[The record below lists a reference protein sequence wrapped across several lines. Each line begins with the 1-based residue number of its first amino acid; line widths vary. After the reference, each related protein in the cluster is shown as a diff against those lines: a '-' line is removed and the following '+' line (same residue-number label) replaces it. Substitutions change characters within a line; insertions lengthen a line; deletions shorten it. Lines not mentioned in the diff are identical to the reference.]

1 MQKIKLQK
9 LLYSIIILLLIGR
22 QLNAKGFLTS
32 NFIHMNLKIID
43 LHTHST
49 YSDGTDTPIELIR
62 AASAK
67 GLSAL
72 ALTDHDTVAGIPEF
86 LDAGKTYPALPAV
99 PGVEI
104 STLHFRREI
113 HILGLFIDHTQP
125 ELQDFL
131 NDIQSKR
138 RRRNELMASKLTSLG
153 YDTDIETIREL
164 AQGEIVGRPHFASH
178 LLKNYDFDDF
188 QDIFDKLLKRGA
200 PAFVP
205 RSLPSPMRAIEV
217 IHNAGGIAVWAHPIY
232 RKSKERA
239 WCRKILKE
247 LVPAGLDAIE
257 AYYTQFNEQQ
267 TKIIKE
273 LAAEFNI
280 ALAGGSDYHG
290 SHHPDISL
298 GTGYGELR
306 VPADIFPELQ
316 RRANEIKLL

>member
-1 MQKIKLQK
+1 
-9 LLYSIIILLLIGR
+9 
-22 QLNAKGFLTS
+22 
-32 NFIHMNLKIID
+32 MNLNIID

-49 YSDGTDTPIELIR
+49 YSDGTDTPEELIR
-62 AASAK
+62 AANEK

-72 ALTDHDTVAGIPEF
+72 ALTDHDTVAGVPEF
-86 LDAGKTYPALPAV
+86 LHAGANHSGLLTI

-104 STLHFRREI
+104 STLYFRREI
-113 HILGLFIDHTQP
+113 HILGLFIDHTNAK
-125 ELQDFL
+125 LQDFL
-131 NDIQSKR
+131 NDIQAKR
-138 RRRNELMASKLTSLG
+138 QRRNELMAAKLTSLG
-153 YDTDIETIREL
+153 YETDIETVREL
-164 AQGEIVGRPHFASH
+164 AKGEIVGRPHFASH
-178 LLKNYDFDDF
+178 LMENYDFEDF

-205 RSLPSPMRAIEV
+205 RSLPSPLKAIEM
-217 IHNAGGIAVWAHPIY
+217 IHNAGGLAVWAHPIY
-232 RKSKERA
+232 RKSKERS

-267 TKIIKE
+267 TRIIRE

-298 GTGYGELR
+298 GIGYGELH
-306 VPADIFPELQ
+306 VPADILPELQ
-316 RRANEIKLL
+316 RRANAVKLL

>member
-1 MQKIKLQK
+1 MH
-9 LLYSIIILLLIGR
+9 
-22 QLNAKGFLTS
+22 LN
-32 NFIHMNLKIID
+32 IID

-49 YSDGTDTPIELIR
+49 YSDGTDTPLELIR
-62 AASAK
+62 AANEK

-72 ALTDHDTVAGIPEF
+72 ALTDHDTVAGVPEF
-86 LDAGKTYPALPAV
+86 LKTGEDYPGLLTI

-113 HILGLFIDHTQP
+113 HILGLFIDHTHTK
-125 ELQDFL
+125 LQDFL

-138 RRRNELMASKLTSLG
+138 QRRNELMASKLTSLG

-164 AQGEIVGRPHFASH
+164 AKGEIVGRPHFASY
-178 LLKNYDFDDF
+178 LLENYDFEDF
-188 QDIFDKLLKRGA
+188 RDIFDKLLKRGA

-205 RSLPSPMRAIEV
+205 RSLPSPLKAIEI

-232 RKSKERA
+232 RKSKERS
-239 WCRKILKE
+239 WCRRILKE
-247 LVPAGLDAIE
+247 LVPAGLNAIE

-267 TKIIKE
+267 TQIIKE

-306 VPADIFPELQ
+306 VPADILPELQ
-316 RRANEIKLL
+316 RRANETK